1 MIRKFFACLI
11 TISILCTGCAPLDA
25 YLTTDGLQS
34 DSSAADRESKPKGL
48 IRILG
53 PAESSKAPASATKK
67 GIDAPDDIAA
77 DNIAADASA
86 KVPVD
91 DHDDKSSVIT
101 TGEMNVI
108 TGKRYDSFYLP
119 ITPAEFE
126 ALGFQRGDGVDVTLS
141 NGEVYYNIPYYTD
154 DYCRLF
160 EYYVY
165 PNIFDN
171 SIDVCCNYLPG
182 FYIEEN
188 IDNSTV
194 ASITLHERGKYK
206 YVEDRMNIEY
216 SDKPE
221 DFPSEEIFANFRELS
236 GGKIAPGKFYRGASP
251 VNDNRNR
258 CRYVNKLIE
267 KNEIAYIL
275 NLADSEKTFRSYDE
289 KYDTEFT
296 YAWDRY
302 LENNT
307 YFVEM
312 DFDYTNVDYAQWI
325 ADGLID
331 MLDHEGPYYIHCNEG
346 KDRTG
351 FVCALLEG
359 LVGASYEE
367 MRDDYMLTYHNYYG
381 IDKESDPETYE
392 LIEEIYFDSFM
403 MLLHG
408 NKDHKTLKKNNYKKD
423 IEKYLLSGG
432 MTKKQIKKL
441 KKLLTTPYSE

>member
-1 MIRKFFACLI
+1 MFRKFFACLI
-11 TISILCTGCAPLDA
+11 TISILCTGCAPLDT

-53 PAESSKAPASATKK
+53 PAESSEAPASATKK

-91 DHDDKSSVIT
+91 DQSSVIT

-302 LENNT
+302 LEDNT

-331 MLDHEGPYYIHCNEG
+331 MLGHEGPYYIHCNEG

-381 IDKESDPETYE
+381 IDKDSDPETYE